1 MKYKMAASILITV
14 IMISS
19 FLGNIVVVNVVSEN
33 IGENMFTFASTIVNQ
48 DLSTDSIR
56 IETESPP
63 YISIDIE
70 ANEVYLSSQP
80 GDVNK
85 EHVVTNPQAGEEVYL
100 HWVFTIWGS
109 GTVNPFYCR
118 IWLRT
123 QSGYDVIDVEVLIE
137 TPEAGYIYTYW
148 FNNPWTAPGGDFI
161 LSEELDTHNDVS
173 EDDENNNYASLSF
186 TVTPTDLIFDFEAED
201 VWLSSE
207 PYDWDKDHELNSPFD
222 SGTEVFFYF
231 HWVIWGVP
239 ETVTDPYYFK
249 MTLTGPDGFEYEELI
264 DDIDSRKAGYNIKVF
279 LSDEYGNGWFAV
291 AGSYILTCEI
301 DNQNDVTEWDENNNI
316 ITTQFTVEPG
326 GNQPPTV
333 DIIYPA
339 DGQTVSG
346 TITITGNAADSD
358 GTVTLVEV
366 KIDSGSWQTAS
377 GTTSWSKPWDTNT
390 VSDGQHTI
398 SARSYDGEDYGYDSV
413 TVTVNN
419 NPDSFSIVHITDPHI
434 GAAGASERFGDLLD
448 HINNLNPK
456 PEMIIISGDLVDW
469 GCLYL
474 SPVITRYGVFVPP
487 YWPDIG
493 KMNYMD
499 FISLMNDKL
508 DDDIQIYGCPGN
520 HEYRYGNCDYL
531 FWHPYYW
538 TFNPTWWPP
547 GLFDWHLG
555 YSLQNYRDYI
565 SPDANYETEYK
576 NTFFVSLDSGHDTYD
591 PSWNT
596 FRDIMDFI
604 TDGIYPEDGLFGTG
618 LSSAQISDLDTWL
631 GSSSKDNKIVFMHHP
646 AVNNGRTISNN
657 KDEFYDMCDDNN
669 VEVVLTGHTHTS
681 HVYDESGE
689 VEYEPNATDPLS
701 CSDYDKTFYVQTQDC
716 GKDHASYRLIS
727 IDGDD
732 VYIHRYENLYG
743 LVNLYVTGPADIH
756 VYDQKGNHVGIDTNR
771 EPESEIHGA
780 TYGYLDTGEEFAS
793 VYYGKDDYRFEIH
806 GTGEGKISFNLIS
819 IMKDGNTTETSY
831 ENIQITEDTKVTL
844 CVYKDSVDQTLYI
857 EPDSDKNVDY
867 KFKTLPSMKNYIMD

>member
-1 MKYKMAASILITV
+1 MKYKMIISILITMIIIVSIFGNRV
-14 IMISS
+14 IE
-19 FLGNIVVVNVVSEN
+19 NVVSEN
-33 IGENMFTFASTIVNQ
+33 EEENMFTVASTIVNQ

-63 YISIDIE
+63 HISIDIE

-85 EHVVTNPQAGEEVYL
+85 EHVVTNPQAGEEVYI

-137 TPEAGYIYTYW
+137 DPQAGYIYTYW
-148 FNNPWTAPGGDFI
+148 FTNAWTAPGGDFI
-161 LSEELDTHNDVS
+161 LSEEVDIYDDVS

-186 TVTPTDLIFDFEAED
+186 TVTPTDLNFDFEAED

-207 PYDWDKDHELNSPFD
+207 PYDWDKDHELNSPLD

-231 HWVIWGVP
+231 HWIIWGVP

-291 AGSYILTCEI
+291 TGSYTLTCEI

-316 ITTQFTVEPG
+316 ISTQFTVETG

-333 DIIYPA
+333 DITYPA

-346 TITITGNAADSD
+346 TITITGTADDPD

-366 KIDSGSWQTAS
+366 KIDNDNWQTAS
-377 GTTSWSKPWDTNT
+377 GTTSWSKSWDTNT

-398 SARSYDGEDYGYDSV
+398 SARSYDGEAYGYDSV
-413 TVTVNN
+413 TVNVNN
-419 NPDSFSIVHITDPHI
+419 NPESFSIIHITDPHI
-434 GAAGASERFGDLLD
+434 GATGATERMGDVLE

-456 PEMIIISGDLVDW
+456 PEMIIISGDLVDL
-469 GCLYL
+469 GCFYL
-474 SPVITRYGVFVPP
+474 SPVYTFFGVFVPP

-499 FISLMNDKL
+499 FISLIDDKL
-508 DDDIQIYGCPGN
+508 DDSIKIDVCPGN
-520 HEYRYGNCDYL
+520 HDYRYGDCDYL
-531 FWHPYYW
+531 FWHPYYQ
-538 TFNPTWWPP
+538 TFDPTWWPP

-555 YSLQNYRDYI
+555 YSLQNYHDYI
-565 SPDANYETEYK
+565 SQDTNYETEYK
-576 NTFFVSLDSGHDTYD
+576 NTLLVSLDSGHDTYD

-604 TDGIYPEDGLFGTG
+604 TYGTYPEDGLFGTG
-618 LSSAQISDLDTWL
+618 LSSGQISDLDTWL

-657 KDEFYDMCDDNN
+657 KDEFYDICDDNN
-669 VEVVLTGHTHTS
+669 VEVVLTGHTHGNA
-681 HVYDESGE
+681 VYDKKGTNW
-689 VEYEPNATDPLS
+689 EPLFPHTPLF
-701 CSDYDKTFYVQTQDC
+701 CNQTYYVQTGDC
-716 GKDHASYRLIS
+716 GQDSTTFRKIEVN
-727 IDGDD
+727 GDD
-732 VYIHRYENLYG
+732 VFIYRFENVYKLA
-743 LVNLYVTGPADIH
+743 NLYVSGPANIH
-756 VYDQKGNHVGIDTNR
+756 IYDKEGNHVGLDENS
-771 EPESEIHGA
+771 EPESKIHGA
-780 TYGYLDTGEEFAS
+780 TYGHLDTGEEFVS
-793 VYYGKDDYRFEIH
+793 VYYGEDDYRFEIH
-806 GTGEGKISFNLIS
+806 GIGEGTISLNLKIIL
-819 IMKDGNTTETSY
+819 KDGNTTEINY
-831 ENIQITEDTKVTL
+831 ENIQVTDQTKATIYVH
-844 CVYKDSVDQTLYI
+844 KDSVDQTLYI
-857 EPDSDKNVDY
+857 EHDSDKNVDY
-867 KFKTLPSMKNYIMD
+867 KFKPLPSMKNYIMD